1 MAKEI
6 ERVGIPVAYFTAIPT
21 VPLTI
26 GQSRIIPGRA
36 IPYVLGDPGLPL
48 DREKVY
54 RRALVEQALR
64 ALTTT
69 VTGPTLFRAEV
80 A

>member
-21 VPLTI
+21 VPLTV

-36 IPYVLGDPGLPL
+36 IPYVLGDPTLPQE
-48 DREKVY
+48 REKAY
-54 RRALVEQALR
+54 RRALVEHALR
-64 ALTTT
+64 ALTAE
-69 VTGPTLFRAEV
+69 VSGPTLFR
-80 A
+80 

>member
-1 MAKEI
+1 MATEI

-26 GQSRIIPGRA
+26 GQSRIIPGKA
-36 IPYVLGDPGLPL
+36 IPHVLGDPQLPPE
-48 DREKVY
+48 REKAY

-69 VTGPTLFRAEV
+69 VTEPTLFKPDA

>member
-21 VPLTI
+21 VPLTV
-26 GQSRIIPGRA
+26 GQSRIIPGKA
-36 IPYVLGDPGLPL
+36 IPHVLGDPKLPPE
-48 DREKVY
+48 RERAY

-64 ALTTT
+64 ALTTEVST
-69 VTGPTLFRAEV
+69 PTLFKAE
-80 A
+80 AF